1 MAGTQNTISSLVAQ
15 FLRLQKNSLEII
27 NGLNQVAVSTN
38 NTVSIEV
45 LDEQGLPKTANIP
58 SYGFLRGEIDR
69 LDNNI
74 KSLAGI
80 GDSSSTVRN
89 PDGTYSQVFKAET
102 LKNPPSL
109 SNLAIPS
116 TFSVKDNWFFESFL
130 SPLLYI
136 NINVTG
142 QISDSADRIV
152 VKRVIANTQTDDQKA
167 YFDANIKG
175 RNDLTYDQY
184 LKILGDNGIGYFV
197 DEDIVQLPLR
207 TIRYIGNFGVISYYD
222 DSVTTT
228 DQNGV
233 SFQETRRNYKLDKLA
248 YTDTL
253 TNVKD
258 GRTLDLN
265 DKIATQDGSLYQ
277 ITSVNKDQA
286 SIQAKRVSGYQPIQI
301 GANSISISSTDFGP
315 RYVQVNVGYNER
327 QGIFFKTIDDNFN
340 IVSADWSTGIVF
352 WSNELKTKNSN
363 GELVTLETYYLNEVS
378 DLGKVFLGTAKENKI
393 PAIQG
398 LSPDAPLVT
407 VDSFK
412 VVQINKQ
419 VTDSTSVKV
428 VEDKL
433 NLKTTLKSEID
444 ALDQAIA
451 ETRLELNAG
460 LSRRV
465 TGNRRRPRL
474 ESSSDYGNSS
484 DNGINVPNRN
494 FDYIINNSNIT
505 TPPGVDV
512 ASIRANLNSLIDE
525 RTKKSQLYASLVD
538 EVNVLVKDV
547 PQIVEAPK
555 YRVRGFWPFPA
566 PKIDPTTGPQEVI
579 QFNVKYRYL
588 SNGGASQPA
597 EQIEFVDN
605 DGAKKNAAFSN
616 WTELKTD
623 IRKKVYDETK
633 GIYVWSA
640 EVTSDANVQNVNQLD
655 IPITKGERVEIQISS
670 ISEAGWPENPLV
682 SDYSESVII
691 QFPDSLSVT
700 GVADTLNA
708 NTQDAAVVK
717 MQRTLD
723 SQGLPSHLSQQFT
736 AGDSTYYHDTTGIA
750 SGFFTS
756 AGTVISLFDKITD
769 LQNQITLLTSQ
780 ISKAKG
786 VLEVYILDSNN
797 NKIKVSKGSTVKI
810 TAGFYADIFSDSLGF
825 DAGKTASFTYNLQL
839 FNQQAS
845 SVELASII
853 PGGLAQKAPSD
864 TTASY
869 PVGYNDNL
877 RYGDC
882 PISITALTLAD
893 PSIINNRSFRQAP
906 PFASAN
912 AFSQYIY
919 PRYKTVGYDQPLY
932 QSDPSISTLFSN
944 PAQNTSYNGVS
955 ATNFGVTKSTPT
967 ATYPQ
972 SGSCMIPYNPSS
984 PVPPPESG
992 PVNSAIWDG
1001 TYTGST
1007 GGVPNGGGYITEFCI
1022 HKDHPHLISIG
1033 LTNSY
1038 SGYEPL
1044 VKPFVSGG
1052 KVYPPFRHT
1061 QTFWG
1066 DTTLNYYWVQQS
1078 YREPISFAQTSTD
1091 VRTDTMYADKL
1102 GFTVNDQFLIGKY
1115 SCGAYLYLAPQSAS
1129 SLQVSGSTALS
1140 TLSLG
1145 TGETNAINVPIIF
1158 QFRAVD
1164 KLGYIGGWRKSGNLS
1179 NITYTKKIGVD
1190 IQVQNEDTFSFDI
1203 QVTGSYKNDTLVA
1216 PNFDSGLSTN

>member
-505 TPPGVDV
+505 SPPGVDV

-579 QFNVKYRYL
+579 QFNIKYRYL

-623 IRKKVYDETK
+623 IRKKVYDETR

-780 ISKAKG
+780 LSKAKG

-853 PGGLAQKAPSD
+853 PGGLAQKAPS
-864 TTASY
+864 TTSASY
-869 PVGYNDNL
+869 PVGYNENL
-877 RYGDC
+877 KYGDC

-893 PSIINNRSFRQAP
+893 PSIINNKSFRQAP

-932 QSDPSISTLFSN
+932 QSDPNIVTLFSN
-944 PAQNTSYNGVS
+944 PAQNNSYSGVS
-955 ATNFGVTKSTPT
+955 ATNFGVTKSTPA

-972 SGSCMIPYNPSS
+972 SGSCMIPYNPTATT
-984 PVPPPESG
+984 PPESG

-1001 TYTGST
+1001 TYSSGT
-1007 GGVPNGGGYITEFCI
+1007 GGAPNGGGYITEFCI
-1022 HKDHPHLISIG
+1022 HKDHPYLISVG
-1033 LTNSY
+1033 NTFGYTNY
-1038 SGYEPL
+1038 PDM
-1044 VKPFVSGG
+1044 VKPFVSDG

-1078 YREPISFAQTSTD
+1078 YREPVNFAQTSTD

-1190 IQVQNEDTFSFDI
+1190 IQVQNDDTFSFDI